1 MIMNICCLLLVG
13 GSLER
18 IRFGPLRGF
27 GFRVIDGLGKQSD
40 LCQLT
45 PAGLQMEGPQ
55 PTRPIAFAPDRA
67 AELSNYLHAACG
79 LTTA

>member
-18 IRFGPLRGF
+18 IRFGPLRRF
-27 GFRVIDGLGKQSD
+27 GFRVIDGLGKQSA

-45 PAGLQMEGPQ
+45 PAGLRMEGPQ
-55 PTRPIAFAPDRA
+55 LTRPIAFATDRA